1 MNRDQLYFE
10 DVDIG
15 DEIESIE
22 RTVTLQQVRAFLA
35 IRGGLKEPRR
45 FTDEVYAK
53 SEGLPYAIVPG
64 ALNSAML
71 AQLLTSWSP
80 TVFLKQFEVS
90 FRRPVPHNTTLELK
104 GVVTAKEVVN
114 DEPQISCDVLIE
126 SEEGTVHVI
135 GHATVVL
142 PMQGT

>member
-1 MNRDQLYFE
+1 MNRDKLYFE

-35 IRGGLKEPRR
+35 IRGGLKEPSR
-45 FTDEVYAK
+45 FTDEAYAK
-53 SEGLPYAIVPG
+53 SEGFPYAIVPG

-90 FRRPVPHNTTLELK
+90 FRRPVPHHTTLELK

-114 DEPQISCDVLIE
+114 DEPQIRCDVLIE